1 MSANQINRIR
11 EIFKIGDCIKIL
23 YSLCDIPNFKEGHGV
38 IVNIND
44 DGTLLVCWDDNS
56 FIDIS
61 LMNNLIKRISN

>member
-1 MSANQINRIR
+1 MSANQIKRIR
-11 EIFKIGDCIKIL
+11 ETFKIGDSIKIL
-23 YSLCDIPNFKEGHGV
+23 YSLCDTPNFKEGHGV
-38 IVNIND
+38 IINLND